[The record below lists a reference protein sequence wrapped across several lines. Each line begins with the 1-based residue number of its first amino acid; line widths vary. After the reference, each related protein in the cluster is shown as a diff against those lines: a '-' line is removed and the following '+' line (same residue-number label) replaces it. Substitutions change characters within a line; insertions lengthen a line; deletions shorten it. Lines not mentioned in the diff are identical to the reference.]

1 MENEGESLHSILPK
15 KVKKQKSKKGGK
27 KKKKSSP
34 TKDEWR
40 TGTSMSP
47 QRKLSM

>member
-1 MENEGESLHSILPK
+1 MMENEGESLHSILPK
-15 KVKKQKSKKGGK
+15 KVKKRKSKKGGK

-40 TGTSMSP
+40 AGTSMSP
-47 QRKLSM
+47 